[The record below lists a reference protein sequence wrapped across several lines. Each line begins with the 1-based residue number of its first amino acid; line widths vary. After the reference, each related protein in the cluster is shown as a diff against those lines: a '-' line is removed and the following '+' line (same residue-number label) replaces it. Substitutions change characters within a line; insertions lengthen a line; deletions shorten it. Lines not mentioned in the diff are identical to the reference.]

1 MATPRPPRSRSPS
14 TRRSSA
20 GASSRVP
27 PRCCAPSAPGS
38 PGARWSS
45 ASSVMPNVVLLFPG
59 QGSQA
64 PGMGKDL
71 SQRFSAAREVF
82 EAADVAI
89 DALLTHGAAV
99 WAVVREALGELVV
112 GAAGHSLGEFTAYHA
127 SDALPFA
134 EAVRLVR
141 RRGQLMFEA
150 GQARPGAMAAV
161 LGTPTTSIEEIC
173 LEATETAGV
182 VVPANYNSPGQ
193 TVISGEVAGVES
205 AMELVKLAGAK
216 AKRLNVSGA
225 FHSPLMESAVAGLV
239 QALDLAHFA
248 DARFPIY
255 ANVNA
260 QPVKDAALARRLL
273 KEQLMAPVQWT
284 RTVESLALL
293 HPGALFVEMGPG
305 AVLKGLV
312 KKIVP
317 DATVLSCG
325 TGADVDALLALVNA

>member
-1 MATPRPPRSRSPS
+1 
-14 TRRSSA
+14 
-20 GASSRVP
+20 
-27 PRCCAPSAPGS
+27 
-38 PGARWSS
+38 
-45 ASSVMPNVVLLFPG
+45 MPNVVLLFPG
-59 QGSQA
+59 QGSQL

-71 SQRFSAAREVF
+71 AQRFPAAREVF

-89 DALLTHGAAV
+89 DAPLSALCFDGPAEELTRTHNAQPALLTHGAAV
-99 WAVVREALGELVV
+99 WAVVRDTIGEMVV

-141 RRGQLMFEA
+141 RRGRLMFEA
-150 GQARPGAMAAV
+150 GQQRPGAMAAV
-161 LGTPTTSIEEIC
+161 LGTPSTSIEELC
-173 LEATETAGV
+173 DEATESAGV
-182 VVPANYNSPGQ
+182 VVPANYNCPGQ
-193 TVISGEVAGVES
+193 TVISGEEAGVER

-225 FHSPLMESAVAGLV
+225 FHSPLMEGAVAGLV
-239 QALDLAHFA
+239 KALDLAHFA
-248 DARFPIY
+248 DPRFPVY

-273 KEQLMAPVQWT
+273 TEQLTAPVQWT
-284 RTVESLALL
+284 RTIESLVLL

-312 KKIVP
+312 KKIAP
-317 DATVLSCG
+317 HATVLTCG
-325 TGADVDALLALVNA
+325 TGAEVDALIAVVTA